1 MSRKLVKPAE
11 EKAQARESI
20 RLSGRN
26 IYTDK
31 QGRTI
36 YYDWV
41 TKQGYLIEKKSEK
54 AALFYKNR
62 FAVILMAAI
71 LFGATFLTVIQAV
84 IAGAVMLVLAMGGAT
99 IGGPDFSFSGIGLGI
114 ISGILLNLIMPEAKE
129 PKPGLVAHSVPEE

>member
-31 QGRTI
+31 QGRMI

-41 TKQGYLIEKKSEK
+41 TPAFIKRLNAPVPSSWRQPE
-54 AALFYKNR
+54 
-62 FAVILMAAI
+62 
-71 LFGATFLTVIQAV
+71 
-84 IAGAVMLVLAMGGAT
+84 
-99 IGGPDFSFSGIGLGI
+99 IGR
-114 ISGILLNLIMPEAKE
+114 
-129 PKPGLVAHSVPEE
+129 AHV

>member
-11 EKAQARESI
+11 EKAQAKESI

-71 LFGATFLTVIQAV
+71 LFGATFR
-84 IAGAVMLVLAMGGAT
+84 
-99 IGGPDFSFSGIGLGI
+99 
-114 ISGILLNLIMPEAKE
+114 
-129 PKPGLVAHSVPEE
+129 

>member
-1 MSRKLVKPAE
+1 MKPAE

-41 TKQGYLIEKKSEK
+41 TNQGYLIERKGEK
-54 AALFYKNR
+54 AALFY
-62 FAVILMAAI
+62 
-71 LFGATFLTVIQAV
+71 
-84 IAGAVMLVLAMGGAT
+84 
-99 IGGPDFSFSGIGLGI
+99 
-114 ISGILLNLIMPEAKE
+114 
-129 PKPGLVAHSVPEE
+129 